1 MQGDARARCLE
12 TLGLSPGASAQE
24 IKAAYRDLA
33 KVWHPDRFT
42 HEPRLQQKAQEQ
54 LKAINDAY
62 QQLLTG
68 RYSAPRARDAE
79 DGRGRRQ
86 DAAPPEPGRPAPT
99 GPHAQTRTHA
109 RRRNFDW
116 RWLAPALVFCATFA
130 LLTPRLLSSNRTRAT
145 AAPAAESAHESPA
158 GTEQQTTA
166 DGATAKDVQALKIQE
181 TRQRPAATR
190 TDDEAHGEVQGEA
203 VAAAATPHLRA
214 LPTVTV
220 SIDSAT
226 GLRAR
231 PACPHKTA
239 MTFPAGDEPAG
250 YCNAQHRAEVS
261 GAAADDGARDN
272 EPKRARL
279 KSFADRLASPSK
291 WLPGKDGGAA
301 RADKKSAPADAAVRN

>member
-12 TLGLSPGASAQE
+12 TLGLAPGAAAQE

-42 HEPRLQQKAQEQ
+42 HEPRLQQKAQEK

-68 RYSAPRARDAE
+68 RYSAPKAPDAE
-79 DGRGRRQ
+79 DGCGRRRH
-86 DAAPPEPGRPAPT
+86 AAPPQPGRPAQT
-99 GPHAQTRTHA
+99 EPHAQTGPRA
-109 RRRNFDW
+109 RRRDFDW

-130 LLTPRLLSSNRTRAT
+130 FLTPRLLSSNRPHANAT
-145 AAPAAESAHESPA
+145 AEPAAESARESP
-158 GTEQQTTA
+158 GESEPQTTA
-166 DGATAKDVQALKIQE
+166 DGAAAKDAQGLKLQE

-190 TDDEAHGEVQGEA
+190 PDGEAHGEA
-203 VAAAATPHLRA
+203 VAAATPHLRA

-220 SIDSAT
+220 SIDPAN

-231 PACPHKTA
+231 PACPNKTA
-239 MTFPAGDEPAG
+239 MTFPAGDEPSG
-250 YCNAQHRAEVS
+250 YCTAPHRAEVS
-261 GAAADDGARDN
+261 GAATADERAGQ
-272 EPKRARL
+272 PKQARL
-279 KSFADRLASPSK
+279 RSFADRLASPSK

-301 RADKKSAPADAAVRN
+301 RADQKPAPADAAVRN